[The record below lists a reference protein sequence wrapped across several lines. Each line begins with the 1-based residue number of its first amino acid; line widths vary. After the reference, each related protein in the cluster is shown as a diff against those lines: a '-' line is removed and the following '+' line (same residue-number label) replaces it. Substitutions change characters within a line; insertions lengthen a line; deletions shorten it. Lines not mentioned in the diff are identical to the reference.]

1 MNPFL
6 IRAVLFDFD
15 GVLADSE
22 TIRFRATVQALTEI
36 GVSLSRE
43 TFRAQWLGR
52 TDEAALRDLLGERF
66 GRDGKR
72 FLERRHAL
80 YEERM
85 DEVEPFTDAAQFIR
99 RLPQDIRLAIA
110 SGSRRVEVESLLWR
124 AAMTESFRTL
134 VTAEDY
140 GRAKPAP
147 DAFQAAAR
155 LLDLCPAACL
165 VIEGSTAGIAAAQ
178 AAGMPVA
185 AVNRGPGHR
194 GFAGATW
201 VVASL
206 DEISLTPAGEVEIR
220 TEQARAA

>member
-43 TFRAQWLGR
+43 TFRARWLGR

-72 FLERRHAL
+72 LLERRHAL
-80 YEERM
+80 YEEQM
-85 DEVEPFTDAAQFIR
+85 DEIEPFADTAQFLR
-99 RLPQDIRLAIA
+99 RLPQGIRLGIA
-110 SGSRRVEVESLLWR
+110 SGSRRTEVESLLWR

-140 GRAKPAP
+140 GRSKPAP
-147 DAFQAAAR
+147 DAFQTAAR

-165 VIEGSTAGIAAAQ
+165 AIEGSSAGIAAAQ
-178 AAGMPVA
+178 AAGMPVV
-185 AVNRGPGHR
+185 AVNRGPAQR
-194 GFAGATW
+194 GFVGATW
-201 VVASL
+201 VVAGM
-206 DEISLTPAGEVEIR
+206 DEITLTPAGEVEIR